1 MPGKVPVQ
9 SPSNKNRWWAGP
21 SRRYSGLGFVREE
34 GADEAQ
40 SNSTQPVGVKR
51 VR

>member
-21 SRRYSGLGFVREE
+21 SWRYAGLGFVGEE

-40 SNSTQPVGVKR
+40 SNSMQPVRVKR
-51 VR
+51 ER